1 MIRSATISV
10 VFHLAVAG
18 ALALDL
24 PSFADDEPVNAE
36 TIITVSYETV
46 GPETNLKTAGEPEE
60 TAPDEPI
67 SAPDQQRQA
76 PPETAPPPPPPPVE
90 AETADVAP
98 LPEPVPAPE
107 PEAVAPPPPPPAP
120 RPVVELDPDGTLAPR
135 KPVEEKVEKLAKLE
149 PLPVPEPRPV
159 EREPEPARPE
169 PPAPEIPKPRPQE
182 VAKAAPVPDARPQ
195 KKPDDQ
201 EALFDRLSAKLDRL
215 NKEKPTPPVEKNQRR
230 ISDIRIGEGGT
241 ARNRVDAVLTVS
253 ERDLLRSHMARNW
266 SPNHGAPG
274 IQEMRADIHL
284 FLNKDGTL
292 AREPELV
299 EVHDAG
305 QNSRVVQAFTDSAV
319 RAVYK
324 AQPLPMPPEKFEQW
338 REMVFTF
345 SLREV
350 YGQ

>member
-24 PSFADDEPVNAE
+24 PSFDDREPVNAE
-36 TIITVSYETV
+36 TIVTVSYETV

-60 TAPDEPI
+60 PAPDVPI
-67 SAPDQQRQA
+67 SAPDQQRQP

-90 AETADVAP
+90 AETAEVAP
-98 LPEPVPAPE
+98 APEPVPAPQPE
-107 PEAVAPPPPPPAP
+107 PEAEAPPPPAP

-135 KPVEEKVEKLAKLE
+135 KQVEEKVEKLAKLE
-149 PLPVPEPRPV
+149 PLPVPEPKPV
-159 EREPEPARPE
+159 EKASPKPLPEV
-169 PPAPEIPKPRPQE
+169 PKPRPQQ
-182 VAKAAPVPDARPQ
+182 VAKATTPVPEARP
-195 KKPDDQ
+195 KKTPEKQ

-215 NKEKPTPPVEKNQRR
+215 NKDKPTPPVEKNETR

-241 ARNRVDAVLTVS
+241 ARNRIEAVLTVS
-253 ERDLLRSHMARNW
+253 ERDLLRSHIARNW
-266 SPNHGAPG
+266 FPNHGAPG
-274 IQEMRADIHL
+274 IQEMRADVHL

-292 AREPELV
+292 ARPPELID
-299 EVHDAG
+299 VHDAG
-305 QNSRVVQAFTDSAV
+305 QSDRVVQAFTSSAV
-319 RAVYK
+319 RAVQK

-345 SLREV
+345 SLKEV

>member
-1 MIRSATISV
+1 VIRSATISV
-10 VFHLAVAG
+10 AFHLVVAG

-24 PSFADDEPVNAE
+24 PSFSDREPVNAE
-36 TIITVSYETV
+36 TIVTVTYETV
-46 GPETNLKTAGEPEE
+46 GPETNLKTAGEPDEP
-60 TAPDEPI
+60 APDAPI
-67 SAPDQQRQA
+67 SAPDQQRQP

-90 AETADVAP
+90 TETAEVTPA
-98 LPEPVPAPE
+98 PEPVPAPLPE
-107 PEAVAPPPPPPAP
+107 PEAEAPPPPAP

-135 KPVEEKVEKLAKLE
+135 KQIAEKVEKLAKLE
-149 PLPVPEPRPV
+149 PLPVPEPKPA
-159 EREPEPARPE
+159 EKTTPKPLPEV
-169 PPAPEIPKPRPQE
+169 PKPRPEQ
-182 VAKAAPVPDARPQ
+182 VAKATTPVPEARP
-195 KKPDDQ
+195 KETPEKQ

-215 NKEKPTPPVEKNQRR
+215 NKDKPTPPVEKNETR
-230 ISDIRIGEGGT
+230 IANIRIGEGGT
-241 ARNRVDAVLTVS
+241 ARNRINAVLTVS
-253 ERDLLRSHMARNW
+253 ERDLLRSHIARNW

-274 IQEMRADIHL
+274 IHEMRVDVHL

-299 EVHDAG
+299 DVDEAG
-305 QNSRVVQAFTDSAV
+305 QARRVVQAFTDSAV

-345 SLREV
+345 SLKEV